1 MHLVGVLYV
10 CAIIRIMIIKK
21 IILKVGVNPKLKL
34 GFLKIRRREMI

>member
-1 MHLVGVLYV
+1 L
-10 CAIIRIMIIKK
+10 CNNKDNDNKI